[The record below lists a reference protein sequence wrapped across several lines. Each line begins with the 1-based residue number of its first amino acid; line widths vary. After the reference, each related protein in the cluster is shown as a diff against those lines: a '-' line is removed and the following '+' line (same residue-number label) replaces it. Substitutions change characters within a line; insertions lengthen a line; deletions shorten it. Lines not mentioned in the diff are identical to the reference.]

1 MRPTLSAF
9 SFHVRGRKSG
19 LKKTLVLIS
28 CTNSEALVGYW
39 DVEDPVFSGDKPKKN
54 ILYFIHYPVSRFKL
68 LESSHLPSLKG
79 ATHALKA

>member
-1 MRPTLSAF
+1 MRPTLSSF

-39 DVEDPVFSGDKPKKN
+39 DVEDPVFSGDKPKKTF
-54 ILYFIHYPVSRFKL
+54 FI
-68 LESSHLPSLKG
+68 SSTIQYHVLSCWNP
-79 ATHALKA
+79 ATFHP